1 MALGVHETQT
11 YQRPI
16 LARRNDDAALAVVDD
31 DVGAI
36 GLGEAWCALEEFFS
50 VHISED
56 GVNYR
61 SKFSAQ
67 SSVEPSASDNATGTG
82 IQFDHST

>member
-1 MALGVHETQT
+1 MGCWELFQAKLGGWYLLDWADWVAIGVHETQT
-11 YQRPI
+11 YQRHI
-16 LARRNDDAALAVVDD
+16 LARRDDDAALAVVDD
-31 DVGAI
+31 DVGAV

-61 SKFSAQ
+61 S
-67 SSVEPSASDNATGTG
+67 
-82 IQFDHST
+82 